1 MLTAIDISV
10 IVGYLVLMI
19 LVGYFSGRKNKT
31 QEDYFLA
38 GHSMPWLPIGLS
50 VAATM
55 ISANSFIGGPGWGY
69 TSGMFPF
76 MVNITVPLAVFIAL
90 WATTPVIYNMR
101 ITSVYQ
107 YMGKR
112 FGKYTRGLTI
122 LQFFINSII
131 QVSSMVYIPVL
142 ILHMVTGWSFFIL
155 VPLVV
160 IIAIAYTLMGGIKAV
175 IWTDSIQMV
184 VLIGSVFLI
193 IYTVMKGIGLG
204 FFDTISIAK
213 EAGKLDTLNFSTN
226 ITIENTFWATLL
238 GGAFM
243 WIRYFCFDQVQVQR
257 ILTSKSLKN
266 AKNSLVISAFVM
278 NIIYFIMLFLGVL
291 LFVFYKGREFP
302 TSNEIMITFIL
313 NEMPIGIIGLII
325 AGIFAA
331 AMSSVDS
338 LLNSMTTVFTKDI
351 YEPLVKKK
359 EASLKVTMLITVVI
373 GILMTL
379 VILIGFNGSVQ
390 SILALVGSYISYFA
404 GPAAG
409 AFILAMFTKRAN
421 DKGTA
426 IGIVAG
432 FILGFLVSK
441 SFQVNWLWNPIIGAI
456 ITLIF
461 GYIISVLIG
470 KTKKDEEL
478 LEYTAMGIRKKL
490 IKEGKEK
497 ENGISILPFSFGKSE
512 IIVFSFFILQ
522 YVLLYFIQY

>member
-1 MLTAIDISV
+1 
-10 IVGYLVLMI
+10 
-19 LVGYFSGRKNKT
+19 
-31 QEDYFLA
+31 
-38 GHSMPWLPIGLS
+38 
-50 VAATM
+50 
-55 ISANSFIGGPGWGY
+55 
-69 TSGMFPF
+69 
-76 MVNITVPLAVFIAL
+76 
-90 WATTPVIYNMR
+90 
-101 ITSVYQ
+101 
-107 YMGKR
+107 
-112 FGKYTRGLTI
+112 
-122 LQFFINSII
+122 
-131 QVSSMVYIPVL
+131 
-142 ILHMVTGWSFFIL
+142 
-155 VPLVV
+155 
-160 IIAIAYTLMGGIKAV
+160 
-175 IWTDSIQMV
+175 
-184 VLIGSVFLI
+184 
-193 IYTVMKGIGLG
+193 
-204 FFDTISIAK
+204 
-213 EAGKLDTLNFSTN
+213 
-226 ITIENTFWATLL
+226 
-238 GGAFM
+238 
-243 WIRYFCFDQVQVQR
+243 
-257 ILTSKSLKN
+257 
-266 AKNSLVISAFVM
+266 
-278 NIIYFIMLFLGVL
+278 
-291 LFVFYKGREFP
+291 
-302 TSNEIMITFIL
+302 
-313 NEMPIGIIGLII
+313 
-325 AGIFAA
+325 
-331 AMSSVDS
+331 
-338 LLNSMTTVFTKDI
+338 
-351 YEPLVKKK
+351 
-359 EASLKVTMLITVVI
+359 MLITVVI